1 MKYPFGPL
9 VVLSALA
16 ALGSA
21 FGQDSAQAERMAV
34 SSLLVLGRPSIAE
47 EPARSLSGK
56 ETLAEAIAGFRQ
68 QLKQDAVLRR
78 SVATAACV
86 DALGR
91 EPTDEEINAWSK
103 DASTYAELVQRHIA
117 RLATEPN
124 EYRLVIDRAYQLVI
138 RRPAYD
144 EEHTYWRS
152 QDTLPYALLVGAI
165 ENWSQRNA
173 PGLTVTSGTASVSV
187 NSRFLITQR
196 LSRAVANEAR
206 GILDLPIWTDVAR
219 LQNPDRHVVAAGAGG
234 LASVGG
240 IHFAAAGNGLLFEP
254 RVN

>member
-9 VVLSALA
+9 VVWFALA
-16 ALGSA
+16 AFGSA
-21 FGQDSAQAERMAV
+21 FGQDSVQAERMAV
-34 SSLLVLGRPSIAE
+34 SSLLAFGRLPTTE
-47 EPARSLSGK
+47 DPARSLSGK
-56 ETLAEAIAGFRQ
+56 ETLADAFASFRQ
-68 QLKQDAVLRR
+68 QLKQDAVLSR

-91 EPTDEEINAWSK
+91 KPTDDELNRWSK
-103 DASTYAELVQRHIA
+103 DGSTYAELVQRHIG
-117 RLATEPN
+117 RLGTQPD

-138 RRPAYD
+138 RRPAYN
-144 EEHTYWRS
+144 EEYAYWRS
-152 QDTLPYALLVGAI
+152 YDALPYALLVGAI

-187 NSRFLITQR
+187 NSRFLVTQR
-196 LSRAVANEAR
+196 LSRSVANEAR
-206 GILDLPIWTDVAR
+206 MILGLPVWTDVAR

-254 RVN
+254 